1 MNKALHAIVY
11 VILALACAALYF
23 EMNIFE
29 KRSLQNDSITQL
41 ADYIVKIS
49 HTIEKADAPK
59 AASVPEAKRDVSAVE
74 AKVVDSPETE
84 NVMEDYPAQLEE
96 QNLDTFKWNDV
107 QKAQLRNVYMLDA
120 EGKRIPDA
128 ANPGEYV
135 TKGPGTANEL
145 LEQLFDRAKAQQAKL
160 NTTRAELATLRE
172 KLVGLVDE
180 YNKLKPPARQS
191 KIEIEELKAK
201 MDEADK
207 ARQVAEEKAAKI
219 KGQIDDLN
227 GEITS
232 LKDEVS
238 SAKDE
243 TEAVKEDLEKE
254 KQKYEQLKK
263 LFVQVQAQAQSNAS
277 APGSGSGVTVTSLT
291 AGNKGKVVEVS
302 NEYMFAVIEFS
313 EDAIKE
319 LLGENRQNALPRLE
333 LGIRRKAGGTD
344 KYIGR
349 LRLRQSVAGKNFVI
363 ADILG
368 DWQQA
373 PVEKGDVVFSE

>member
-11 VILALACAALYF
+11 VILVLACAALYF
-23 EMNIFE
+23 EMNIFD
-29 KRSLQNDSITQL
+29 KRNLQNDSITQL

-59 AASVPEAKRDVSAVE
+59 TGTVPEARKDISSVE
-74 AKVVDSPETE
+74 AKAVDTPETE
-84 NVMEDYPAQLEE
+84 NLLEDYEAHLEE
-96 QNLDTFKWNDV
+96 QNLETFKWDDAE
-107 QKAQLRNVYMLDA
+107 KAQLRKIYLLDDD
-120 EGKRIPDA
+120 GKRMPDA

-135 TKGPGTANEL
+135 MKGKGTAAEL
-145 LEQLFDRAKAQQAKL
+145 LEQLFDRAKAQQARL
-160 NTTRAELATLRE
+160 NTTRAELATVRA
-172 KLVGLVDE
+172 KLETLTAD

-191 KIEIEELKAK
+191 KIELEEMKGKLE
-201 MDEADK
+201 EADK
-207 ARQVAEEKAAKI
+207 ARQAAVDQVAKI

-243 TEAVKEDLEKE
+243 TEAAKEEIAKEKE
-254 KQKYEQLKK
+254 KYEQLKK
-263 LFVQVQAQAQSNAS
+263 LFQQVQAQAQTP
-277 APGSGSGVTVTSLT
+277 APGQTGGGTAVTTLT
-291 AGNKGKVVEVS
+291 AGNKGKVVNVN
-302 NEYMFAVIEFS
+302 NEYMFAVVEFS
-313 EDAIKE
+313 EEAIKE
-319 LLGENRQNALPRLE
+319 LLGENKNNPLPRLE
-333 LGIRRKAGGTD
+333 LGIRRGD

-349 LRLRQSVAGKNFVI
+349 LRLRQAVAGKNFVI

-373 PVEKGDVVFSE
+373 PVEKNDAVFAE

>member
-11 VILALACAALYF
+11 LILALAGAALYF

-29 KRSLQNDSITQL
+29 KRNLQNDSITQL

-49 HTIEKADAPK
+49 HTIEKADAAK
-59 AASVPEAKRDVSAVE
+59 SSTVPEARRDISPVE
-74 AKVVDSPETE
+74 AKAVESPETE
-84 NVMEDYPAQLEE
+84 NVLEEYASNLEE
-96 QNLDTFKWNDV
+96 QNLETFKWDDAE
-107 QKAQLRNVYMLDA
+107 KAQLRKIYLLDG
-120 EGKRIPDA
+120 EGKKVPDA

-135 TKGPGTANEL
+135 MKGKGTANEL

-160 NTTRAELATLRE
+160 NTTRAELATVRG
-172 KLVGLVDE
+172 KLETLVTE

-191 KIEIEELKAK
+191 KIEIEELKDKVDVTEKERDAAK
-201 MDEADK
+201 E
-207 ARQVAEEKAAKI
+207 QVTKI
-219 KGQIDDLN
+219 KGQIEDLN
-227 GEITS
+227 SEITS

-263 LFVQVQAQAQSNAS
+263 LFQQVQAQAQAQSSTA
-277 APGSGSGVTVTSLT
+277 AAGGVSVTTLT
-291 AGNKGKVVEVS
+291 AGNKGKIVEVN
-302 NEYMFAVIEFS
+302 NEYMFAVVEFS
-313 EDAIKE
+313 ETAIKE
-319 LLGENRQNALPRLE
+319 LRGENRQGPMPRLE
-333 LGIRRKAGGTD
+333 LGIRRKNGTAD
-344 KYIGR
+344 RYVGR
-349 LRLRQSVAGKNFVI
+349 LRLRQAVSGKNFII

-373 PVEKGDVVFSE
+373 PVEKGDAVFAE

>member
-11 VILALACAALYF
+11 LILVLACAALYF
-23 EMNIFE
+23 EMNIFD
-29 KRSLQNDSITQL
+29 KRALQNDSITQL

-49 HTIEKADAPK
+49 HTIEKADAAK
-59 AASVPEAKRDVSAVE
+59 TATAPEARKDVSPVE
-74 AKVVDSPETE
+74 AKAVETPDTE
-84 NVMEDYPAQLEE
+84 NVLEDYAAHLEG
-96 QNLDTFKWNDV
+96 QNLETFTWGDS
-107 QKAQLRNVYMLDA
+107 QKAQLRKIYKEENG
-120 EGKRIPDA
+120 EKIPDA
-128 ANPGEYV
+128 ANPGSFV
-135 TKGPGTANEL
+135 KTGPGTAAEL
-145 LEQLFDRAKAQQAKL
+145 LDQLFDRAKAQQATL
-160 NTTRAELATLRE
+160 NTTRAELAKVRGALE
-172 KLVGLVDE
+172 ELVAE

-191 KIEIEELKAK
+191 KIELEEMKGK
-201 MDEADK
+201 VDEAEK
-207 ARQVAEEKAAKI
+207 ARQAAVDQVGKI

-254 KQKYEQLKK
+254 KQRYAQLKK
-263 LFVQVQAQAQSNAS
+263 LFAQVQAQAQSQQAGTTGGGAS
-277 APGSGSGVTVTSLT
+277 VTALT
-291 AGNKGKVVEVS
+291 AGNKGKVVQAN
-302 NEYMFAVIEFS
+302 NEYMFAVVEFN

-319 LLGENRQNALPRLE
+319 LLGENRNNALPRLE
-333 LGIRRKAGGTD
+333 LGIRRGD

-349 LRLRQSVAGKNFVI
+349 LRLRQAVAGKNFVI

-373 PVEKGDVVFSE
+373 PVEKNDAVFAE

>member
-11 VILALACAALYF
+11 VILVLACAALYF
-23 EMNIFE
+23 EMNIFD

-49 HTIEKADAPK
+49 HTIENADAPK
-59 AASVPEAKRDVSAVE
+59 ATSVPEAKRDISPVE
-74 AKVVDSPETE
+74 AKVVDTPETE
-84 NVMEDYPAQLEE
+84 NVLEEYSAQLEE
-96 QNLDTFKWNDV
+96 QNLETFKWNDT
-107 QKAQLRNVYMLDA
+107 QKAQLRNIYMLDG
-120 EGKRIPDA
+120 EGKKIPDA

-145 LEQLFDRAKAQQAKL
+145 LEQLFERAKSQQAKL
-160 NTTRAELATLRE
+160 NTTRAELATLRGKIVTLTE
-172 KLVGLVDE
+172 E

-201 MDEADK
+201 VEEADK
-207 ARQVAEEKAAKI
+207 ARQAAEDKAAKI

-227 GEITS
+227 SEVTS

-254 KQKYEQLKK
+254 KQKYDQLKK
-263 LFVQVQAQAQSNAS
+263 LFVQVQAQAQSAAS
-277 APGSGSGVTVTSLT
+277 APGSGSGVAVTALS
-291 AGNKGKVVEVS
+291 AGNKGKVVEVR

-313 EDAIKE
+313 DAAIKE

-333 LGIRRKAGGTD
+333 LGIRRKVGEGD

-349 LRLRQSVAGKNFVI
+349 IRLRQSVAGKNFVI

-373 PVEKGDVVFSE
+373 PVEKGDVIFSE